1 MVLMTIYFKRK
12 KTMKVN
18 VNHPTFILFL
28 DNVTTNILS
37 NVTVDNYFSLSQEK
51 KLGTQYMVYKL
62 MKNSVKVRAKLT
74 DDELI
79 SFVDVLWKKNEESEN
94 YEFAA
99 VLNDISK
106 NFDMV
111 NEVTKPVKRTTR
123 KIKTDTTENG

>member
-1 MVLMTIYFKRK
+1 
-12 KTMKVN
+12 MKVN
-18 VNHPTFILFL
+18 VNHPTFISFL

-37 NVTVDNYFSLSQEK
+37 NITVDNYFSLSQEK

-74 DDELI
+74 DDELK
-79 SFVDVLWKKNEESEN
+79 SFVNVLWKKNEESEN

-99 VLNDISK
+99 VLNDISN

-111 NEVTKPVKRTTR
+111 NEVTKPVKRAPR
-123 KIKTDTTENG
+123 KIKTDSAENG

>member
-1 MVLMTIYFKRK
+1 MTIYFKRK

-74 DDELI
+74 DDELR

-106 NFDMV
+106 NFDTV
-111 NEVTKPVKRTTR
+111 NEVTKPVKRTIR
-123 KIKTDTTENG
+123 KIKTDNTENV

>member
-1 MVLMTIYFKRK
+1 MTIYFKRK

-18 VNHPTFILFL
+18 INHPTFILFL

-37 NVTVDNYFSLSQEK
+37 NVTVDNYFSLPQEK
-51 KLGTQYMVYKL
+51 KLGIQYMVYKL

-74 DDELI
+74 DEELR

-106 NFDMV
+106 NFDVV

>member
-1 MVLMTIYFKRK
+1 MTIYFKRK

-74 DDELI
+74 DDELR

>member
-1 MVLMTIYFKRK
+1 MTIYFKRK

-74 DDELI
+74 DDELR

-106 NFDMV
+106 NFDTV

>member
-1 MVLMTIYFKRK
+1 MVSYTIYFKRK
-12 KTMKVN
+12 ETMKVN
-18 VNHPTFILFL
+18 VNHPTFISFL

-37 NVTVDNYFSLSQEK
+37 NITVDNYFSLSQEK

-74 DDELI
+74 DDELK
-79 SFVDVLWKKNEESEN
+79 SFVNVLWKKNEESEN

-99 VLNDISK
+99 VLSDISN

-111 NEVTKPVKRTTR
+111 NEVTKPVKRTPR

>member
-1 MVLMTIYFKRK
+1 MTIYFKRN

-74 DDELI
+74 DDELR

-106 NFDMV
+106 NFDVV

>member
-1 MVLMTIYFKRK
+1 MTIYFKRK

-18 VNHPTFILFL
+18 VNHPTFLLFL

-74 DDELI
+74 DDELR

-99 VLNDISK
+99 VLNDISI